1 MRHLAL
7 VALLPLVLGLGACAK
22 GVDVTPTAEKRQF
35 QLDWQVLKEQRGAV
49 VRGQLLNPYGV
60 PARDIHLLV
69 QGLDAAGKVVT
80 TTTTA
85 MRGIV
90 RSGERATFDVP
101 VPDGAERY
109 RVTVVAYDLVL
120 PRGGR

>member
-1 MRHLAL
+1 MKRLAL
-7 VALLPLVLGLGACAK
+7 LVLFPLVLGVGACAR
-22 GVDVTPTAEKRQF
+22 GADVAPRTERQF

-49 VRGQLLNPYGV
+49 VRGQLLNPYGL

-69 QGLDAAGKVVT
+69 EGLDGSGSVVT
-80 TTTTA
+80 RTTRA
-85 MRGIV
+85 LREIV
-90 RSGERATFDVP
+90 RSGERTTFDIP

-109 RVTVVAYDLVL
+109 RVTVVAWDLVL